1 MSIKEQNTG
10 GFERLL
16 RSWSGRLLLA
26 LVSVML
32 FATANTLEF
41 RGLFITSRDP
51 DLFIWEAFWIS
62 QSIRWGLWALVAL
75 VGIVPL
81 MGLARRW
88 PLAKQIVAHGALALT
103 AAWCF
108 GLAWGTIRPE
118 LPSSIDF
125 EKAMTMRQER
135 RDQVQASSEGSA
147 EQAPLSP
154 EESPPPSAGRREDER
169 RQRGERAGGE
179 RAGGERA
186 GGERAGGERAGGER
200 DGGERSARSRGPMG
214 FDRRME
220 RGPRNQSAG
229 LLDRLLT
236 HAFLLLLCG
245 AGASYLRSQDSR
257 RRVAKLSLERATL
270 EAELGEARLSAL
282 ESQLRPHFLF
292 NALHSVG
299 ALVGA
304 ERNTEARAAL
314 VTLGDLLRLTLDRS
328 SDGHSTLAQE
338 RDLCRSY
345 LDLEKMRYGER
356 LESTVKI
363 PQSQENRS
371 VPPLILLPLVENC
384 VRHAVSKS
392 SETVTIQLEA
402 SEAGEQLRLDVTCSQ
417 GSFPSDVLA
426 RGHGEGIG
434 LANTRAR
441 LAAALGDTAQMQ
453 LENLP
458 GGGTRVRLCLPL
470 NTES

>member
-16 RSWSGRLLLA
+16 RSGSGRVLLA

-81 MGLARRW
+81 MGLAPRW

-108 GLAWGTIRPE
+108 GLAWDTIRPE

-135 RDQVQASSEGSA
+135 RDQDQGSSEGSA
-147 EQAPLSP
+147 AQAPLSP

-169 RQRGERAGGE
+169 RQR
-179 RAGGERA
+179 
-186 GGERAGGERAGGER
+186 GERAGGERAGGER

-245 AGASYLRSQDSR
+245 AGASYLRSQDTR

-426 RGHGEGIG
+426 QGHGEGIG

>member
-16 RSWSGRLLLA
+16 RSGSGRVLLA

-81 MGLARRW
+81 MGLAPRW

-108 GLAWGTIRPE
+108 GLAWDTIRPE

-135 RDQVQASSEGSA
+135 RDQDQGSSEGSA
-147 EQAPLSP
+147 AQAPLSP

-169 RQRGERAGGE
+169 RQR
-179 RAGGERA
+179 
-186 GGERAGGERAGGER
+186 GERAGGER

-245 AGASYLRSQDSR
+245 AGASYLRSQDTR

-426 RGHGEGIG
+426 QGHGEGIG

>member
-16 RSWSGRLLLA
+16 RSWSGRVLLA

-81 MGLARRW
+81 MGLAPRW

-108 GLAWGTIRPE
+108 GLAWDTIRPE

-135 RDQVQASSEGSA
+135 RDQDQGSSEGSA
-147 EQAPLSP
+147 AQAPLSP

-169 RQRGERAGGE
+169 RQR
-179 RAGGERA
+179 
-186 GGERAGGERAGGER
+186 GERAGGER

-245 AGASYLRSQDSR
+245 AGASYLRSQDTR

-426 RGHGEGIG
+426 QGHGEGIG

>member
-1 MSIKEQNTG
+1 
-10 GFERLL
+10 
-16 RSWSGRLLLA
+16 
-26 LVSVML
+26 
-32 FATANTLEF
+32 
-41 RGLFITSRDP
+41 
-51 DLFIWEAFWIS
+51 
-62 QSIRWGLWALVAL
+62 
-75 VGIVPL
+75 
-81 MGLARRW
+81 
-88 PLAKQIVAHGALALT
+88 
-103 AAWCF
+103 
-108 GLAWGTIRPE
+108 
-118 LPSSIDF
+118 
-125 EKAMTMRQER
+125 
-135 RDQVQASSEGSA
+135 
-147 EQAPLSP
+147 
-154 EESPPPSAGRREDER
+154 
-169 RQRGERAGGE
+169 ERAGGE

-186 GGERAGGERAGGER
+186 GGERAAWN
-200 DGGERSARSRGPMG
+200 RGPMG

-220 RGPRNQSAG
+220 RGTRNQSAG

-245 AGASYLRSQDSR
+245 AGASYLRSQDTR

-270 EAELGEARLSAL
+270 EAELGQARLSAL

-328 SDGHSTLAQE
+328 SDGQSTLAQE
-338 RDLCRSY
+338 RDLCQSY

-363 PQSQENRS
+363 PKSQENRS

-392 SETVTIQLEA
+392 SETVTIELEA

-417 GSFPSDVLA
+417 GSFPSEVLA
-426 RGHGEGIG
+426 QGHGEGIG

-441 LAAALGDTAQMQ
+441 LAATLGDTAQMQ

-458 GGGTRVRLCLPL
+458 GGGTRVRLRLPL

>member
-16 RSWSGRLLLA
+16 RSWSGRVLLA

-81 MGLARRW
+81 MGLAPRW

-135 RDQVQASSEGSA
+135 RDQDQGSSEGSA
-147 EQAPLSP
+147 AQAPLSP

-169 RQRGERAGGE
+169 RQR
-179 RAGGERA
+179 
-186 GGERAGGERAGGER
+186 GERAGGERAGGER

-245 AGASYLRSQDSR
+245 AGASYLRSQDTR

-328 SDGHSTLAQE
+328 SDGQSTLAQE
-338 RDLCRSY
+338 RDLCQSY

-426 RGHGEGIG
+426 QGHGEGIG

>member
-16 RSWSGRLLLA
+16 RSGSGRVLLA

-81 MGLARRW
+81 MGLAPRW

-108 GLAWGTIRPE
+108 GLAWDTIRPE

-179 RAGGERA
+179 RAGGER
-186 GGERAGGERAGGER
+186 

-245 AGASYLRSQDSR
+245 AGASYLRSQDTR

-426 RGHGEGIG
+426 QGHGEGIG

>member
-16 RSWSGRLLLA
+16 RSGSGRVLLA

-81 MGLARRW
+81 MGLAPRW

-108 GLAWGTIRPE
+108 GLAWDTIRPE

-135 RDQVQASSEGSA
+135 RDQDQGSSEGSA
-147 EQAPLSP
+147 AQAPLSP

-169 RQRGERAGGE
+169 RQR
-179 RAGGERA
+179 GERA

-236 HAFLLLLCG
+236 HAFLLLLCA
-245 AGASYLRSQDSR
+245 AGASYLRSQDTR

-363 PQSQENRS
+363 PKSQENRS

-426 RGHGEGIG
+426 QGHGEGIG

>member
-16 RSWSGRLLLA
+16 RSWSGRVLLA

-135 RDQVQASSEGSA
+135 RDQVQGSSEGSA

-154 EESPPPSAGRREDER
+154 EESPLPSAGRREDER

-179 RAGGERA
+179 RAGGERP

>member
-16 RSWSGRLLLA
+16 RSGSGRVLLA

-81 MGLARRW
+81 MGLAPRW

-108 GLAWGTIRPE
+108 GLAWDTIRPE

-135 RDQVQASSEGSA
+135 RDQVQGSSEGSA
-147 EQAPLSP
+147 EQAPPSP
-154 EESPPPSAGRREDER
+154 EESPLPSAGRREDER

-179 RAGGERA
+179 RAGGERD
-186 GGERAGGERAGGER
+186 GGER
-200 DGGERSARSRGPMG
+200 DGRSRGSMG

-236 HAFLLLLCG
+236 HAFLLLLCA
-245 AGASYLRSQDSR
+245 AGASYLRSQDTR

-426 RGHGEGIG
+426 QGHGEGIG